1 MSEDSRIPVLFG
13 QQPEAMDAVL
23 AEEGVAVSAAGYVL
37 RFAPGA
43 AHVLGCACC
52 VARSPAAEALAALF
66 RARAMGT
73 APYFS
78 RVVVLASPAGE
89 ASLRAALEG
98 DALARARYRALDATR

>member
-13 QQPEAMDAVL
+13 PQPQAGDAVL
-23 AEEGVAVSAAGYVL
+23 AEEGQAVPMAGYVQ

-43 AHVLGCACC
+43 AHGLGCACC

-66 RARAMGT
+66 RARAMGS

-78 RVVVLASPAGE
+78 RVVVLASPEGRVA
-89 ASLRAALEG
+89 LLAALEG
-98 DALARARYRALDATR
+98 DALARARYRVLVVPG